1 MLLSIKDRT
10 TGKYYDGA
18 AFAQATQAPLLTATL
33 AGSNWNYALDQSKL
47 TSPHLYEVEVHAIDN
62 VGNVETPTQVRF
74 SYGTDVGAPS
84 TTLSLTAATHA
95 ALTNVGPVHTLF
107 YGTALGGGGFKI
119 HVDAT
124 DASGVDTVTF
134 PDLTAT
140 SGFGGTGGTSTNSG
154 NNDPYAVDSS
164 GYTFSSGATT
174 PPAPART

>member
-18 AFAQATQAPLLTATL
+18 AFAQATQAPLLTATV
-33 AGSNWNYALDQSKL
+33 AGTNWHYALDQSKL

-95 ALTNVGPVHTLF
+95 ALSNVGA
-107 YGTALGGGGFKI
+107 GTHALLRHGARRRRLQ
-119 HVDAT
+119 DPRRRDRRRA
-124 DASGVDTVTF
+124 AST
-134 PDLTAT
+134 
-140 SGFGGTGGTSTNSG
+140 
-154 NNDPYAVDSS
+154 
-164 GYTFSSGATT
+164 
-174 PPAPART
+174 R